1 MVETSERLA
10 RLHALADPVRL
21 AVVDELVNMIMAQRT
36 YEVNAR
42 AIRTSD
48 EMMREANNIVG

>member
-1 MVETSERLA
+1 
-10 RLHALADPVRL
+10 
-21 AVVDELVNMIMAQRT
+21 MIMAQRT

-48 EMMREANNIVG
+48 EMMRETNNIVG